1 MQEELELHSPWL
13 LAVWPGMGS
22 VAISAGYYLMAK
34 LGMHVLA
41 DFAPGE
47 LFDVDHIEVKNG
59 LILAGRPPRSRLFLW
74 KDPQEQRDLIVLIGE
89 AQPPLG
95 KQAFCTRL
103 IRFAEE
109 LGVERVF
116 TFAAMATQM
125 HPEHTSRVFG
135 AATDEAGV
143 EELRGLRLEILEDG
157 HISGLNGVLLGV
169 AAERGLRG
177 SCLLGE
183 IPQIFAQLPFPRASL
198 AVLKVFQRMLGI
210 DFDLTELSEQVQEMD
225 VKLGELLD
233 NADPSFLQSF
243 SEEEEPMPEPERE
256 RISSFDRQRL
266 EQLFVQAARD
276 RSKAYELKQELD
288 RLQAFGEYEDRFL
301 DLFKTPE

>member
-1 MQEELELHSPWL
+1 MQNDLKLHSPWL

-34 LGMHVLA
+34 LGMDALA

-59 LILAGRPPRSRLFLW
+59 LILAGRQPRSRLFLW
-74 KDPQEQRDLIVLIGE
+74 KDPHEKRDLIVLIGE

-125 HPEHTSRVFG
+125 HPEHNSRVFG

-143 EELRGLRLEILEDG
+143 EELRELRLEILEDG
-157 HISGLNGVLLGV
+157 HISGLNGVLLGE

-183 IPQIFAQLPFPRASL
+183 IPHIFAQLPFPRASL
-198 AVLKVFQRMLGI
+198 AVLKVFQRILGI
-210 DFDLTELSEQVQEMD
+210 EIDLRELSEQVQEMD
-225 VKLGELLD
+225 EKLGELLGNVD
-233 NADPSFLQSF
+233 ANFGQNF
-243 SEEEEPMPEPERE
+243 SEEDEPAIEAERE
-256 RISSFDRQRL
+256 RLSPSDRQHL
-266 EQLFVQAARD
+266 EQLFALAARD

-301 DLFKTPE
+301 DLFKPLG